1 MQRKGLI
8 MKNCPKCGFEDY
20 GEGAE
25 CPQCGIIYEIYYK
38 LMGIKEVEDQT
49 PQEEDEQSE
58 DQQQDEEEALPEEM
72 PYVEQKTPSEKAA
85 DFVKKNY
92 LIIIAGVLLFIVIS
106 CVIYCVSSRTV
117 GKTGVVSWYNILGEE
132 AQADLLFDNI
142 DLLKSP
148 APQEDDIVC
157 IMQSGTKVKVLK
169 EVNSL
174 YYKIKAL
181 EGICKGEVGFIVKE
195 HFEEL

>member
-1 MQRKGLI
+1 

-20 GEGAE
+20 EEGPE
-25 CPQCGIIYEIYYK
+25 CPQCGIIYEKYYN
-38 LMGIKEVEDQT
+38 LLGIKEAEDEDQV

-58 DQQQDEEEALPEEM
+58 EEKDEEEAQPEEIQ
-72 PYVEQKTPSEKAA
+72 YVEQKTPYEKVA

-106 CVIYCVSSRTV
+106 SVIYCVGSRTV

-132 AQADLLFDNI
+132 AQTHLLFDNI
-142 DLLKSP
+142 DLLKSHDS
-148 APQEDDIVC
+148 QEDDIVC
-157 IMQSGTKVKVLK
+157 IMESGTKVKVLK
-169 EVNSL
+169 EVNNS
-174 YYKIKAL
+174 YKIKVL
-181 EGICKGEVGFIVKE
+181 EGICQGEVGFITKE

>member
-1 MQRKGLI
+1 

-20 GEGAE
+20 EEGPE
-25 CPQCGIIYEIYYK
+25 CPQCGIIYEKYYN
-38 LMGIKEVEDQT
+38 LLGIKEAEDEDQV

-58 DQQQDEEEALPEEM
+58 EQQDEEEAQPEEIQ
-72 PYVEQKTPSEKAA
+72 YVEQKTPYEKVA

-106 CVIYCVSSRTV
+106 SVIYYVGSRTV

-132 AQADLLFDNI
+132 AQTNLLFDNI
-142 DLLKSP
+142 DLLKNPDSH
-148 APQEDDIVC
+148 EGDIVC
-157 IMQSGTKVKVLK
+157 IMQSGTRVKVLK
-169 EVNSL
+169 EINDF
-174 YYKIKAL
+174 YKIKAM
-181 EGICKGEVGFIVKE
+181 EGICKGEVGFIIKE

>member
-1 MQRKGLI
+1 

-20 GEGAE
+20 EEGPE
-25 CPQCGIIYEIYYK
+25 CPQCGIIYEKYYN
-38 LMGIKEVEDQT
+38 LLGIKEAEDEDQV
-49 PQEEDEQSE
+49 PQDDDEQPE
-58 DQQQDEEEALPEEM
+58 EQKDEEEAQPEEIQ
-72 PYVEQKTPSEKAA
+72 YVEQKTPYEKVA

-106 CVIYCVSSRTV
+106 SVIYCVGSRTV

-132 AQADLLFDNI
+132 AQTDLLFDNI

-148 APQEDDIVC
+148 DPQEGDIVC

-169 EVNSL
+169 EVNSF

-181 EGICKGEVGFIVKE
+181 DGICKGEVGFIVKE

>member
-20 GEGAE
+20 GEGTE
-25 CPQCGIIYEIYYK
+25 CPQCGIIYERYYN

-49 PQEEDEQSE
+49 PQEEEE
-58 DQQQDEEEALPEEM
+58 QQQDEEAPPEEM
-72 PYVEQKTPSEKAA
+72 PSVEQKTPYEKVA
-85 DFVKKNY
+85 DFAQKNY
-92 LIIIAGVLLFIVIS
+92 LIIIAGVLLFIIIS

-117 GKTGVVSWYNILGEE
+117 GKTGVVSWYNILGEG
-132 AQADLLFDNI
+132 AQADLLFDNV

-148 APQEDDIVC
+148 DSKETDRVC
-157 IMQSGTKVKVLK
+157 IMESGTKVKVLK
-169 EVNSL
+169 EVNNF
-174 YYKIKAL
+174 YKIKAL
-181 EGICKGEVGFIVKE
+181 EGICKGEVGFIIKE

>member
-1 MQRKGLI
+1 

-20 GEGAE
+20 EDGPE
-25 CPQCGIIYEIYYK
+25 CPQCGIIYEKYYN
-38 LMGIKEVEDQT
+38 LLGIKEAEDQT
-49 PQEEDEQSE
+49 PQEEDEQLEEQPDE
-58 DQQQDEEEALPEEM
+58 DEGEAAPEQM
-72 PYVEQKTPSEKAA
+72 PYVEQKTPYEKTA
-85 DFVKKNY
+85 DFAQKNY
-92 LIIIAGVLLFIVIS
+92 LIIIAGVLLFLVIS
-106 CVIYCVSSRTV
+106 CVIYCVSNRTV
-117 GKTGVVSWYNILGEE
+117 GKNGVVSWYNILGEE

-148 APQEDDIVC
+148 DTQDDDLVC

-169 EVNSL
+169 EVNSF

-181 EGICKGEVGFIVKE
+181 EGVCKGEVGFIIKE